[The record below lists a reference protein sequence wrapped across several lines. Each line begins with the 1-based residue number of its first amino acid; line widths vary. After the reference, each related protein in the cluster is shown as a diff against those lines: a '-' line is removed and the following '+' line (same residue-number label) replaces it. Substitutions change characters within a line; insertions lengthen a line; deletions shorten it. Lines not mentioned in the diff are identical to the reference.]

1 MLRVGLTGGIGSG
14 KSAVAAL
21 LALHGAEII
30 DADLLARE
38 AVTPGSPGLAAVVE
52 AFGAGVLTPD
62 GELDRPA
69 LGRLVFGDAGA
80 RERLNAIVHPE
91 VRRLAAARERELPS
105 SAVVVQVIP
114 LLVETGQQASFD
126 AVVVVDADPATQ
138 LARLARRDGLS
149 PEDAAARVAAQA
161 TREERLAAADHVI
174 DNDGDRNLLPGKVAR
189 LWSILRSR
197 A

>member
-38 AVTPGSPGLAAVVE
+38 AVAPGSPGLAAVALE
-52 AFGAGVLTPD
+52 FGDGVLTPD
-62 GELDRPA
+62 GALDRPA
-69 LGRLVFGDAGA
+69 LGRIVFGDADA
-80 RERLNAIVHPE
+80 RRRLNALVHPE
-91 VRRLAAARERELPS
+91 VRRLAAARERELPP

-114 LLVETGQQASFD
+114 LLVETGQQDSFD
-126 AVVVVDADPATQ
+126 VVVVVDAEPATQ
-138 LARLARRDGLS
+138 VARLARRDGLA
-149 PEDAAARVAAQA
+149 PADAEARLAAQA
-161 TREERLAAADHVI
+161 GRAERLAAADHVI
-174 DNDGDRNLLPGKVAR
+174 DNDGDLNLLPGKVAR